1 MTDPLL
7 DQASDTARGARR
19 VSDMLGCTGIHRTAE
34 GWMPCA
40 SPEELVA
47 LLDGGVTAYREVS
60 NKGLIGSVVSRVRRV
75 AVNPKARDADGD
87 GLVQEGT
94 TAQRSAR
101 KAGVKPQTAI
111 RTVAKEPTKKA
122 RVPKADVQRIE
133 AHFAPML
140 EKIDADLIKLGG
152 LGRFRTKQEGPRP
165 EVVSRMADI
174 TKSVEDVY
182 GPLETLKEIEAALQK
197 GFPNA
202 KVSLKEK
209 VSPTESF
216 KRSAQKITPLNAEDP
231 LAEFGPNSSEALAM
245 MRGFSKS
252 ILFKAN
258 EDPQA
263 AALVGSI
270 VLNGPESR
278 DIASVGMSVGLSS
291 NTPLQ
296 ISFSPSLKEKGTSPE
311 AMAYSAALKDDLK
324 RRDAVKKNADGNW
337 SHGFG
342 TFTNSDKESSAA
354 WYGFHEWGHL
364 KGLALAHETRTPEFM
379 ENIQKWVATGEEQSW
394 MTAYPELTVADNRV
408 RRTLMAVEREGKLS
422 EAVASYVER
431 LGFQNVDISNQEQ
444 LRAIYRAV
452 AARNLLSIQLMDAL
466 EERTRNLELK
476 DWQEFDTI
484 SGYGNIDVEEGIAE
498 LMALN
503 GIAPE
508 VAKERYATALDIPAI
523 KERL

>member
-1 MTDPLL
+1 MTDPLA

-19 VSDMLGCTGIHRTAE
+19 VSDMLGCTGIHRIAE

-47 LLDGGVTAYREVS
+47 LLDGGVAAYREVA
-60 NKGLIGSVVSRVRRV
+60 NKGLFGNVVSKIRRV

-94 TAQRSAR
+94 TAQRPAK
-101 KAGVKPQTAI
+101 KAGVKPKTVI

-140 EKIDADLIKLGG
+140 ENVDADLVKLGG

-165 EVVSRMADI
+165 EVVARMADI
-174 TKSVEDVY
+174 TKSVEDAY
-182 GPLETLKEIEAALQK
+182 GPLESLEQIEAALQK

-202 KVSLKEK
+202 NVSLKSK
-209 VSPTESF
+209 VVATESF
-216 KRSAQKITPLNAEDP
+216 KRSAGRVTSLNTEDP
-231 LAEFGPNSSEALAM
+231 LAEYGQDSSEALAM
-245 MRGFSKS
+245 IRGFSKS
-252 ILFKAN
+252 ILLKAN
-258 EDPQA
+258 EDPEA

-270 VLNGPESR
+270 ILNGPETR
-278 DIASVGMSVGLSS
+278 EIASVGMSVGLSS

-296 ISFSPSLKEKGTSPE
+296 IAFSPSLKEKGTASE
-311 AMAYSAALKDDLK
+311 AMVYSAALKEDLE
-324 RRDAVKKNADGNW
+324 RRDEVKKNADGNW

-342 TFTNSDKESSAA
+342 AFTNSDRESSAA

-364 KGLALAHETRTPEFM
+364 KGMALAHETRSPEFM
-379 ENIQKWVATGEEQSW
+379 ENVQKWVATGEEQPW

-408 RRTLMAVEREGKLS
+408 RRTLQAVERGGKLGES
-422 EAVASYVER
+422 VANYVER
-431 LGFQNVDISNQEQ
+431 LGFKNVDISDQEQ

-452 AARNLLSIQLMDAL
+452 AARNLLSIQLMDGL
-466 EERTRNLELK
+466 EERTRSLELK

-508 VAKERYATALDIPAI
+508 VAKERYATALNIPAI